1 MDQEID
7 AGKGGELNC
16 MNEPA
21 VCSDAQ
27 NFNYF

>member
-16 MNEPA
+16 MNEP